1 MAAAPASEET
11 TFSHFSNVFIK
22 DVSPQM
28 GKGVFAKKYFREGE
42 LIFEERPLV
51 CSQFLWNS
59 LYKYTACSNC
69 LRSLETAEQMAR
81 RLSGND
87 NLQLPYASK
96 CCEITRMGQKTIS
109 CQNCQVKYCSEEC
122 RQCAWDQYHR
132 TLCLGQNEGDPSH
145 PLEQLQET
153 WRKMHYPPE
162 TASVMLIAQMIA
174 TVLQAPDP
182 KKMQDTFE
190 SFCHSVV
197 NRGQKIV
204 HKLLGDQ
211 FKEQLDILRV
221 QMSNALYDEKLEEW
235 FKMDGFLSLMALI
248 GINGQG
254 IGTSSL
260 SVYVHNLENLGDISE
275 DERQALD
282 VFIDQLYEEMDN
294 VSGQFLNC
302 EGSGLYAL
310 QSSCEYIQ
318 FFFVLFLAGRITAL
332 IYTNISHSFFLCYKR
347 KLVKVAPRPQSCY
360 FVMSCEFFF
369 VTVTIKGHRNSQNMP
384 RYYTDRKRS
393 NKEAALN
400 DPNFGFTP
408 IVLGQTLMD
417 SLVLSS
423 SFTQAIFDRYRRCA
437 DRALECAS
445 KSRSRNTRK

>member
-1 MAAAPASEET
+1 
-11 TFSHFSNVFIK
+11 
-22 DVSPQM
+22 
-28 GKGVFAKKYFREGE
+28 
-42 LIFEERPLV
+42 
-51 CSQFLWNS
+51 
-59 LYKYTACSNC
+59 
-69 LRSLETAEQMAR
+69 
-81 RLSGND
+81 
-87 NLQLPYASK
+87 
-96 CCEITRMGQKTIS
+96 
-109 CQNCQVKYCSEEC
+109 
-122 RQCAWDQYHR
+122 
-132 TLCLGQNEGDPSH
+132 
-145 PLEQLQET
+145 
-153 WRKMHYPPE
+153 MHYPPE

-235 FKMDGFLSLMALI
+235 SKMDGFLSLMALI

-310 QSSCEYIQ
+310 QSSC
-318 FFFVLFLAGRITAL
+318 
-332 IYTNISHSFFLCYKR
+332 N
-347 KLVKVAPRPQSCY
+347 PSC
-360 FVMSCEFFF
+360 
-369 VTVTIKGHRNSQNMP
+369 
-384 RYYTDRKRS
+384 
-393 NKEAALN
+393 
-400 DPNFGFTP
+400 DPNAEVSFPHNNSTLALKALHDIKEGEE
-408 IVLGQTLMD
+408 IVICYLD
-417 SLVLSS
+417 DC
-423 SFTQAIFDRYRRCA
+423 DR
-437 DRALECAS
+437 E
-445 KSRSRNTRK
+445 RSRHSRQRLLRENYLFNCTCPKCESQSGDPDVTSSEDEDDCMEEDS

>member
-1 MAAAPASEET
+1 MAAAPTFEET
-11 TFSHFSNVFIK
+11 TLLSYLSHFSNVLVK
-22 DVSPQM
+22 DVSLQK
-28 GKGVFAKKYFREGE
+28 GKGLFAKKDFREGE
-42 LIFEERPLV
+42 LIFEEKPLI
-51 CSQFLWNS
+51 CGQFLWNS
-59 LYKYTACSNC
+59 LYKYTACSHC

-87 NLQLPYASK
+87 SLELPYASK
-96 CCEITRMGQKTIS
+96 CCEITRMGLKIIS
-109 CQNCQVKYCSEEC
+109 CHNCQVKYCSEEC
-122 RQCAWDQYHR
+122 RQRAWDHYHR

-145 PLEQLQET
+145 PLEQLQES

-182 KKMQDTFE
+182 KKMQDVFE

-197 NRGQKIV
+197 NRGQQIV

-235 FKMDGFLSLMALI
+235 FKMEGFLSLMALV

-260 SVYVHNLENLGDISE
+260 SVYVHNLENLGDITE

-282 VFIDQLYEEMDN
+282 IFIDQLYEEMYN

-310 QSSCEYIQ
+310 QSSC
-318 FFFVLFLAGRITAL
+318 
-332 IYTNISHSFFLCYKR
+332 N
-347 KLVKVAPRPQSCY
+347 P
-360 FVMSCEFFF
+360 SCEPNAE
-369 VTVTIKGHRNSQNMP
+369 VTFPHNNS
-384 RYYTDRKRS
+384 T
-393 NKEAALN
+393 
-400 DPNFGFTP
+400 
-408 IVLGQTLMD
+408 
-417 SLVLSS
+417 LVLK
-423 SFTQAIFDRYRRCA
+423 ALHDIKEGEEIVICYLNCCDR
-437 DRALECAS
+437 E
-445 KSRSRNTRK
+445 RSRHSRQRLLRENYLFNCTCPKCESQSGDPDVTSSEDDDDSMEEDS